1 MRFLYRL
8 PILLLLAGST
18 VRAADS
24 LPAQLSDNA
33 FWNLFIGLSEPGGV
47 FSGEN
52 YVSNEGR
59 YANLLAELQRTSK
72 PGGVYIG
79 VGPEQNFNYIA
90 GLRPKF
96 AFILDIRRQNA
107 LEHLMYKALFE
118 LSPDRATFLS
128 GLFSRERPPGLS
140 EASTARELM
149 TAFSSIPANTTA
161 YERVRLEV
169 RNKIE
174 RDHGFPLSSEDFDTI
189 AEILKVFSEHGAA
202 TSFLVGNP
210 VLPRTGPNLLTPTYA
225 GLMEAT
231 GSDGNVKSY
240 LGTEESYRFIRDMEV
255 KGTIVPVVGDF
266 GGDKS
271 LRAIGQFVR
280 DHDARITHFYVSNV
294 EPLLFP
300 TPIPNATR
308 AVNGGWS
315 NYAASLMTL
324 PIDETSIFL
333 RYIPAPT
340 LGGRI
345 DRIQETIQAVRE
357 GRLKT
362 ADDLIRGTR

>member
-1 MRFLYRL
+1 MRFLFRL
-8 PILLLLAGST
+8 AVLLSLAGFT

-24 LPAQLSDNA
+24 LPPRLSDNA
-33 FWNLFIGLSEPGGV
+33 FWDLFIALSEPGGV

-59 YANLLAELQRTSK
+59 YANLLSELQRTSK

-128 GLFSRERPPGLS
+128 ELFSRERPPGLS
-140 EASTARELM
+140 EATTAKELM
-149 TAFSSIPANTTA
+149 TAYSSLPANA
-161 YERVRLEV
+161 ASYEKVRLEV
-169 RNKIE
+169 RNQLE
-174 RDHGFPLSSEDFDTI
+174 RHHGFPLSSEDFNTI
-189 AEILKVFSEHGAA
+189 AKILKVFSEHGTA

-210 VLPRTGPNLLTPTYA
+210 VLPRTGPNLLSPTYA

-231 GSDGNVKSY
+231 DSDGKVKSY

-300 TPIPNATR
+300 RPAPSPTGV
-308 AVNGGWS
+308 VNGGWD

-324 PIDETSIFL
+324 PIDETSAFL

-345 DRIQETIQAVRE
+345 DRIQQTIEAVRE

-362 ADDLIRGTR
+362 ADDLIRRTR